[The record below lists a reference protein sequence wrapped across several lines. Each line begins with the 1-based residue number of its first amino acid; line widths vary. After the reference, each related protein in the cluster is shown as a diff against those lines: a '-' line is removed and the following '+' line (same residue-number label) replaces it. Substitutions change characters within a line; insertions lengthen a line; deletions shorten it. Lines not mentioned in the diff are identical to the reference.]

1 MLRALEAAGFALV
14 GVTAVSFM
22 GLLVPA
28 VEPGM
33 SPVFLACAAG
43 ALAVIIARNRIRARR
58 DEQQGAAG

>member
-22 GLLVPA
+22 GLVPA

-58 DEQQGAAG
+58 DEQPGAAG